1 MKLRLLHLEDNGD
14 DVELVRTALVREGL
28 DCDILAV
35 DSGPAYLEALQ
46 QSHFDAVLSD
56 SSVPGYDGSEALTA
70 ARARFPG
77 IPFIVVSAGAG
88 AHSAE
93 ARPATA
99 AANAATARL
108 GKAELDRLGPTLKHA
123 VSQPAGVTHRHLNS
137 QAGSQPATSPAPG
150 HKSGMQQLVQVI
162 QQLSLARDLQT
173 IMDIVRNAAR
183 SLVNADGATFVLR
196 DGDKCF
202 YAEESAIEPL
212 WKGQRFPL
220 QACVSGWAMLNRQA
234 AIMEDIYRDDRV
246 PHDAYRPTFVKS
258 LVMTPIRTV
267 APIGAIGVYWA
278 QTHRA
283 SEEEIELLRALAD
296 STSIAIE
303 AADVFANLERKVAE
317 RTAEVHQR
325 NTELEVLNKELEA
338 FSYSVAHDLRSPLIT
353 IDGFAQ
359 VLLENLA
366 ETLDDTNTKH
376 LERITTAVRRM
387 HRLINDLL
395 GLSKIVRAPLTATNV
410 DLACIAWEVA
420 HGLQECAPGRVGDFT
435 VAEDMPAHGDYG
447 LMRIVLENLMSNA
460 WKFTARKERAQIE
473 VGKGTDPGGRTVYYV
488 RDNGAGFDPRYASKL
503 FSPFQR
509 LHPESKFSG
518 TGIGLATVQRI
529 IHRHG
534 GQIWAES
541 AVDCGATFY
550 FTLGE
555 FVHAEAPADTE
566 S

>member
-28 DCDILAV
+28 DCDIMAV
-35 DSGPAYLEALQ
+35 DTGSAYLDALQ

-56 SSVPGYDGSEALTA
+56 SSVPGYDGSEALVA
-70 ARARFPG
+70 ARERFPG

-88 AHSAE
+88 NA
-93 ARPATA
+93 PADKSPA
-99 AANAATARL
+99 ASVGSPTARL
-108 GKAELDRLGPTLKHA
+108 AKAELYRLGPTLKQAIPQPGAKPVTTTEHA
-123 VSQPAGVTHRHLNS
+123 G
-137 QAGSQPATSPAPG
+137 
-150 HKSGMQQLVQVI
+150 KSGMQYLVQVV

-173 IMDIVRNAAR
+173 IMDIVRHAAR
-183 SLVNADGATFVLR
+183 TLVNADGATFVLR
-196 DGDKCF
+196 DADKCF
-202 YAEESAIEPL
+202 YAEEDAIQPL

-220 QACVSGWAMLNRQA
+220 TACVSGWSMLNRKA
-234 AIMEDIYRDDRV
+234 AVIPDIYSDERV

-278 QTHRA
+278 KTRRA
-283 SEEEIELLRALAD
+283 TEEELDLLRALAD

-303 AADVFANLERKVAE
+303 AADVFANLERKVAD
-317 RTAEVHQR
+317 RTAEVNQR
-325 NTELEVLNKELEA
+325 NTELEVLNRELEA

-359 VLLENLA
+359 VLLENLT
-366 ETLDDTNTKH
+366 ETLDDTNKKH

-395 GLSKIVRAPLTATNV
+395 GLSKIVRAPMNTTTV
-410 DLACIAWEVA
+410 DFACIAWEIA
-420 HGLQECAPGRVGDFT
+420 HNLEESAPDRKAEFII
-435 VAEDMPAHGDYG
+435 AEDICVQGDYG
-447 LMRIVLENLMSNA
+447 LLRIVVENLMSNA
-460 WKFTARKERAQIE
+460 WKFTSRKEATRIE
-473 VGKGTDPGGRTVYYV
+473 VGKGTDPCGHTVYFV

-509 LHPESKFSG
+509 LHPESKFTG
-518 TGIGLATVQRI
+518 TGIGLATVQRV

-541 AVDCGATFY
+541 AVDRGATFF
-550 FTLGE
+550 FTLGD
-555 FVHAEAPADTE
+555 FGPP
-566 S
+566 

>member
-56 SSVPGYDGSEALTA
+56 SSVPGYDGSEALSA
-70 ARARFPG
+70 ARALFPG

-88 AHSAE
+88 ANPAE
-93 ARPATA
+93 KRPTTA
-99 AANAATARL
+99 ANTATARL
-108 GKAELDRLGPTLKHA
+108 GKADLHRLGSTLKDA
-123 VSQPAGVTHRHLNS
+123 VSQPAGAAHRHLV
-137 QAGSQPATSPAPG
+137 SQPAGQPATAAEPG
-150 HKSGMQQLVQVI
+150 SRKYGTHYLIQVI

-173 IMDIVRNAAR
+173 IMDIVRHAAR
-183 SLVNADGATFVLR
+183 NLVNADGATFVLR

-202 YAEESAIEPL
+202 YAEENAIQPL

-220 QACVSGWAMLNRQA
+220 QACVSGWSMLNRQA
-234 AIMEDIYRDDRV
+234 AVIEDIYRDDRV

-258 LVMTPIRTV
+258 MVMTPIRTA

-278 QTHRA
+278 KTHRA
-283 SEEEIELLRALAD
+283 DAEETELLRALAD

-359 VLLENLA
+359 VLLENLT
-366 ETLDDTNTKH
+366 ETLDDTNKKH

-420 HGLQECAPGRVGDFT
+420 HGLQECSPGRVGDFT
-435 VAEDMPAHGDYG
+435 VAEDMPVHGDYG
-447 LMRIVLENLMSNA
+447 LLRIVLENLMSNA

-473 VGKGTDPGGRTVYYV
+473 VGKGTDPCGHTVYYV

-529 IHRHG
+529 VHRHG

-541 AVDCGATFY
+541 AVECGATFY

-555 FVHAEAPADTE
+555 FALAEAPVDTE

>member
-14 DVELVRTALVREGL
+14 DAELVRTTLVREGL
-28 DCDILAV
+28 DCDIFAV

-56 SSVPGYDGSEALTA
+56 SSVPGYDGSEALVA
-70 ARARFPG
+70 ARERFPG
-77 IPFIVVSAGAG
+77 IPFIVVSASAG
-88 AHSAE
+88 NP
-93 ARPATA
+93 PAGKPSLAPASTP
-99 AANAATARL
+99 TARL
-108 GKAELDRLGPTLKHA
+108 AKAELFRLGPTLKQA
-123 VSQPAGVTHRHLNS
+123 IPQPGAKPVT
-137 QAGSQPATSPAPG
+137 ATEHPG
-150 HKSGMQQLVQVI
+150 KSGMQYLVQVV

-173 IMDIVRNAAR
+173 IMDIVRHAAR
-183 SLVNADGATFVLR
+183 ALVNADGATFVLR

-202 YAEESAIEPL
+202 YAEEDAIEPL

-220 QACVSGWAMLNRQA
+220 TACVSGWSMLNRKA
-234 AIMEDIYRDDRV
+234 AVIEDIYRDERV

-278 QTHRA
+278 KTRRA
-283 SEEEIELLRALAD
+283 TEEELDLLRALAD
-296 STSIAIE
+296 SASIAIE

-317 RTAEVHQR
+317 RTAEVNQR

-359 VLLENLA
+359 VLLENLT
-366 ETLDDTNTKH
+366 ETLDDTNKKH

-395 GLSKIVRAPLTATNV
+395 GLSKIVRAPMNATTV
-410 DLACIAWEVA
+410 DLSCIAWEVI
-420 HGLQECAPGRVGDFT
+420 HHMQEGEPRRKAEFM
-435 VAEDMPAHGDYG
+435 VAEDLSAQGDYG
-447 LMRIVLENLMSNA
+447 LLRIVLENLVSNA
-460 WKFTARKERAQIE
+460 WKFTSRKEQAKIE
-473 VGKGTDPGGRTVYYV
+473 LGQGTDPCGHTVYFV

-509 LHPESKFSG
+509 LHHESKFSG

-550 FTLGE
+550 FTLGDFSMPE
-555 FVHAEAPADTE
+555 IQPTLP